1 MDEKRKAVDSTL
13 LLQRL
18 GVESFSAVVAAFF
31 VGKLP
36 CS

>member
-1 MDEKRKAVDSTL
+1 MDEKPKAADNTL

-18 GVESFSAVVAAFF
+18 GVESFSAVVASFF